1 MDLLYNKY
9 IRYKKEVD
17 IMKKLILVDDETK
30 EEVILAKDD
39 ELNQFYCILEDVEF
53 YYNDLLSETQDVN
66 QLNSNRERIQ
76 RLVETFLYSNN

>member
-1 MDLLYNKY
+1 
-9 IRYKKEVD
+9 
-17 IMKKLILVDDETK
+17 MKKLILVDDETK

-66 QLNSNRERIQ
+66 QLNSNRERIL